1 MQAIFLT
8 GVQML
13 LFGVWA
19 YQSWGALSVCDP
31 LRFEGIGLVG
41 TVAFFGCITLVWYFW
56 QRDIF
61 GPLLRGSDL
70 QAAGAK
76 LREMEAEQGRSLAL
90 WPRIRIA
97 VLLMIAALCQFFVGD
112 AVVAA
117 AAGAG
122 LAACG

>member
-8 GVQML
+8 AVQL
-13 LFGVWA
+13 LVFGVWA
-19 YQSWGALSVCDP
+19 YQSWGALSACDP

-41 TVAFFGCITLVWYFW
+41 TVAFFGCITLISYFW
-56 QRDIF
+56 QRDIY
-61 GPLLRGSDL
+61 GPLLRGSDH

-76 LREMEAEQGRSLAL
+76 LRQMEHDEGRSLTL

-97 VLLMIAALCQFFVGD
+97 VLLMVAALCQFFVGD
-112 AVVAA
+112 AVVDA

-122 LAACG
+122 LASCG